1 MINLISKAF
10 AQINSLFNQ
19 LQVKRFF
26 AVVLAGLLV
35 LTTNVANES
44 SGKDLTNTV
53 KQALERNSSDRPQ
66 TIGEWTKE
74 GRETEGAPGER
85 AKRIVGQSVEAVKQF
100 GKVYPDT
107 AEKTG
112 ETIKDNT
119 K

>member
-35 LTTNVANES
+35 LTTNVTNES
-44 SGKDLTNTV
+44 SDKNLTNRV
-53 KQALERNSSDRPQ
+53 NQALERNSSDRPQ
-66 TIGEWTKE
+66 TVGEWFKE
-74 GRETEGAPGER
+74 ARETEGAPAER
-85 AKRIVGQSVEAVKQF
+85 AKRIAGQSAEAVKDL

-107 AEKTG
+107 AERTADSV
-112 ETIKDNT
+112 KD
-119 K
+119 

>member
-35 LTTNVANES
+35 LTTNVTNES
-44 SGKDLTNTV
+44 SDKDLTNRV
-53 KQALERNSSDRPQ
+53 NQALERNSSDRPQ
-66 TIGEWTKE
+66 TVGGWFKQA
-74 GRETEGAPGER
+74 RETEDAPGER
-85 AKRIVGQSVEAVKQF
+85 AKRIAGQSAEAVKDL

-107 AEKTG
+107 AERTADS
-112 ETIKDNT
+112 IKD
-119 K
+119 